1 MNNKAFTLIEL
12 TAVVL
17 LLAIIF
23 FVSFP
28 SLLSLS
34 KSDEEKGYTTMI
46 DNLCMAGETYIYS
59 NMEKFNDL
67 IEPDNTIEINISLL
81 VGNGLVESSLENPK
95 TKEKVLN
102 HKLIYTVNIDNSL
115 ECQYVEEE

>member
-34 KSDEEKGYTTMI
+34 KSDEERKYTTMI

-81 VGNGLVESSLENPK
+81 IDNGLVESSQENPR

-102 HKLIYTVNIDNSL
+102 HKLIYTVNTDNSL
-115 ECQYVEEE
+115 KCQYVEEE